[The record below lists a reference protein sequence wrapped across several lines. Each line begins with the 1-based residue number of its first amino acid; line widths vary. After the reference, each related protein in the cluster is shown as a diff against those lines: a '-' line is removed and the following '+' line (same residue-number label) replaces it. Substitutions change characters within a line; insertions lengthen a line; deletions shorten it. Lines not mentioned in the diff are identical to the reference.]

1 MTPPPKFGKNE
12 SEWEKKKKKNIQRK
26 QENFSGSLLLQ

>member
-12 SEWEKKKKKNIQRK
+12 SEWEKKKNIQRK
-26 QENFSGSLLLQ
+26 QENFNGSLLLQ

>member
-12 SEWEKKKKKNIQRK
+12 SEWEKKKKNIQRK